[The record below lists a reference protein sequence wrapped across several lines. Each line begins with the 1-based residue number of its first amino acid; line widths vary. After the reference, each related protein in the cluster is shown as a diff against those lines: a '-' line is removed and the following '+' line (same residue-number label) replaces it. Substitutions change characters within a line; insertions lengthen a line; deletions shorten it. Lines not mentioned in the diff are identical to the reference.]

1 MQKVASGQTRMAMRA
16 CCVPVVL
23 ITVITVYAQ
32 KIELDCT
39 VHMYILLSTYS
50 TCSECSTEVI
60 I

>member
-39 VHMYILLSTYS
+39 VHVYMQYIQSVHAASAVQKL
-50 TCSECSTEVI
+50 
-60 I
+60 